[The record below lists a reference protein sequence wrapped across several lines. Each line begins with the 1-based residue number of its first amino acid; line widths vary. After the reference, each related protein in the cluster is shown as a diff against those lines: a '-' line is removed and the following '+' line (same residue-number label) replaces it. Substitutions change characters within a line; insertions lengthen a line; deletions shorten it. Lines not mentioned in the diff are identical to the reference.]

1 MSGPGGSAA
10 SARNAAAAGSFWAV
24 MAPWL
29 NLPAL
34 GGALVTAVALGIH
47 LGESAI
53 GLIDPVHFQGPAVHP
68 RDRGAAIDPDRV
80 RPAGRRYAELYGWDE
95 GRTARLADCGDCE
108 ALAARD
114 AHAYSAVVPYFGGRG
129 ERPSAAVAEPTPP
142 PVEPT
147 PEPAVAERQPRIVR
161 YASYPVDAG
170 EAEADVPYY
179 ARNDVYLTDGED
191 SGAKPAD

>member
-1 MSGPGGSAA
+1 
-10 SARNAAAAGSFWAV
+10 

-34 GGALVTAVALGIH
+34 GGALVAAVALGIH

-53 GLIDPVHFQGPAVHP
+53 GLIDPVHFQGPAIHP

-80 RPAGRRYAELYGWDE
+80 RPAGPRYAELYGWDE

-108 ALAARD
+108 AIAARD
-114 AHAYSAVVPYFGGRG
+114 AYAYSAVVPYFGERG
-129 ERPSAAVAEPTPP
+129 ERPATAVAEPAP
-142 PVEPT
+142 EPRLVQE
-147 PEPAVAERQPRIVR
+147 PKPAVAEPESPIVR

-170 EAEADVPYY
+170 ETEADVPYY
-179 ARNDVYLTDGED
+179 ARNDVYLTDDGEGGD
-191 SGAKPAD
+191 GPTE